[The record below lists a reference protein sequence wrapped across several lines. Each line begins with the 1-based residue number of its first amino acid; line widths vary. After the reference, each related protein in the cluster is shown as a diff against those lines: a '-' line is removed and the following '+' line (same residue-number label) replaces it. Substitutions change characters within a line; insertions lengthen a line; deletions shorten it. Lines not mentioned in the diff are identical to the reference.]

1 MEERFPVMTITIRRA
16 LVVAATTVALF
27 GVVRAQQ
34 PASQPPAPFKS
45 GVDVVHV
52 DVSVLDKERRP
63 VRGLSTADFV
73 VREDGKVRPVV
84 AFSEVEL
91 PPRPGE
97 PLATWM
103 RDAAADVVTNQVPRD
118 GRLVVILIDRTIRPN
133 DMPAARRTAES
144 AVDQMGPGDL
154 AAVVFTTQTPPQN
167 FTADRSILRAAINRT
182 FAGLADDGSET
193 ERGECKCGVC
203 TLETM
208 TIVADSLRDVPER
221 RKMLLFIGASV
232 PVISTAIACGDE
244 VRNARE
250 TLLRAAGVAN
260 LAIHSV
266 DSNLLETLAPSAQE
280 ANPPANRSDVV
291 LDHLKRQGNLAVY
304 PGYTGGRA
312 IQNTNAPQDVMPAV
326 FAESQSYYVLGFTPA
341 SPNADGR
348 YHGIKVEVKR
358 RGVSVHPRQGYYAPL
373 VETAATPAP
382 LDAPPPSL
390 VKALA
395 GFWPSTGL
403 PLSVGAAAFADPD
416 KGDASVAVVVRAQGR
431 VASGEHGQR
440 GGGDPVAAEMR
451 VNVLAG
457 AYDRD
462 GRSMSSHMQ
471 TLRVPRPPDAAQEFE
486 YEALSRLRLKPGRHE
501 VRVAVD
507 DPSRRTSGS
516 VYTYVEVPDFA
527 KAAVSLS
534 GVVLSTTGPLAGSP
548 LTDVLPLTPTARRR
562 FRSIDDVHAFVR
574 VYQGGTDA
582 PRPVR
587 VTARILNAA
596 SGAAFEHQE
605 TVFEQ
610 PQSASRSADYRLP
623 LPLLTLTPGPYLLM
637 IEAARGPREI
647 VRRDVRF
654 EVVGPGGT
662 TLAPT
667 TPPPATVL
675 SLLRASG
682 AYLAKYER
690 DAAAIVAEEDYM
702 QRVPAEAASRRLRSD
717 MLVILEKNEGWLE
730 FRDVF
735 EVDGRPVRD
744 RDERLARLFIK
755 PNPNAIAQARRIV
768 EEGSRFNLNPRE
780 AGVHR
785 TINQPL
791 TALKFLRS
799 VNQPRSDFKIER
811 TRTSSGRTEVLVT
824 FTETAKPRLIASPD
838 SAAARGS
845 FWIDSATG
853 RITASELMMQTGA
866 TRIAIRVGF
875 AEQRTLGLW
884 VPVSMEETYS
894 TRPGIEGRATYTNFR
909 QFKVETD
916 TIVK

>member
-1 MEERFPVMTITIRRA
+1 MDERFPVMTITIRRA

-118 GRLVVILIDRTIRPN
+118 GRLVVILIDRTIRPD

-358 RGVSVHPRQGYYAPL
+358 RGVSVHPRQGYYAPS

-382 LDAPPPSL
+382 LDEPPPSL

-431 VASGEHGQR
+431 VASGEQGQR

-534 GVVLSTTGPLAGSP
+534 GVVLSTDGASRRQSIDRRASADADGPTAVPIDRRRARVCSRLPGRHGRSASGQGDRTHPERRERRGVRTPGNGVRTAAVGEPVGGLPTAAATVDADARAIPADDRGGPRSTGDREARRQVRGRGFRGHDARADHAACGHGPLPASRQWSVSGE
-548 LTDVLPLTPTARRR
+548 VRARRR
-562 FRSIDDVHAFVR
+562 GDR
-574 VYQGGTDA
+574 
-582 PRPVR
+582 
-587 VTARILNAA
+587 
-596 SGAAFEHQE
+596 
-605 TVFEQ
+605 
-610 PQSASRSADYRLP
+610 
-623 LPLLTLTPGPYLLM
+623 
-637 IEAARGPREI
+637 RG
-647 VRRDVRF
+647 
-654 EVVGPGGT
+654 
-662 TLAPT
+662 
-667 TPPPATVL
+667 
-675 SLLRASG
+675 
-682 AYLAKYER
+682 
-690 DAAAIVAEEDYM
+690 
-702 QRVPAEAASRRLRSD
+702 RRLH
-717 MLVILEKNEGWLE
+717 
-730 FRDVF
+730 
-735 EVDGRPVRD
+735 
-744 RDERLARLFIK
+744 A
-755 PNPNAIAQARRIV
+755 AH
-768 EEGSRFNLNPRE
+768 SR
-780 AGVHR
+780 
-785 TINQPL
+785 
-791 TALKFLRS
+791 
-799 VNQPRSDFKIER
+799 
-811 TRTSSGRTEVLVT
+811 
-824 FTETAKPRLIASPD
+824 
-838 SAAARGS
+838 
-845 FWIDSATG
+845 
-853 RITASELMMQTGA
+853 
-866 TRIAIRVGF
+866 
-875 AEQRTLGLW
+875 
-884 VPVSMEETYS
+884 
-894 TRPGIEGRATYTNFR
+894 
-909 QFKVETD
+909 
-916 TIVK
+916 